1 MLGRRRVRLPQKQ
14 MVRASRLRF
23 QLRLEASSRVV
34 IRGRRTNEPITSSRQ
49 PNRNN
54 GPRRLAKGYPL
65 QRAKAW
71 VREDPCLVLRKTKPA
86 DNTVQIRL
94 AKGYPLQRA
103 KAWVREDPCLV
114 LRKTK
119 PADNTVQI
127 RFANGNPLQKAK
139 AWGPEDPCLVF
150 QVRNRSFPER
160 DASGNARI
168 HPNFCITAV
177 TAHVR
182 FNRTDGDG
190 TPSAYGPVRG
200 PNTREDPSTGHP
212 FAFSRRSPLANLR
225 GVAQTVNTGSFPLPP
240 TTNGPSRKK

>member
-54 GPRRLAKGYPL
+54 GPR
-65 QRAKAW
+65 
-71 VREDPCLVLRKTKPA
+71 
-86 DNTVQIRL
+86 RL